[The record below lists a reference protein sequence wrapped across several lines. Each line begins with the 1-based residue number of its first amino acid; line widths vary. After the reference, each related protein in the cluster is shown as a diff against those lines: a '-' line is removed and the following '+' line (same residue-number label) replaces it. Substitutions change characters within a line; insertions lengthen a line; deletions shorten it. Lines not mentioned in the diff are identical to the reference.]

1 MSETV
6 LKAAMISKKYK
17 RLIPYALDWKMVY
30 ALDEVKYRDPS
41 GGYLWICWCQWF
53 GKNNIYPHFGRAC
66 AADIRR
72 DRIIR

>member
-30 ALDEVKYRDPS
+30 ALDEV
-41 GGYLWICWCQWF
+41 
-53 GKNNIYPHFGRAC
+53 NIEIGRASC
-66 AADIRR
+66 REIVCLYV
-72 DRIIR
+72 

>member
-30 ALDEVKYRDPS
+30 ALDEV
-41 GGYLWICWCQWF
+41 I
-53 GKNNIYPHFGRAC
+53 
-66 AADIRR
+66 
-72 DRIIR
+72 